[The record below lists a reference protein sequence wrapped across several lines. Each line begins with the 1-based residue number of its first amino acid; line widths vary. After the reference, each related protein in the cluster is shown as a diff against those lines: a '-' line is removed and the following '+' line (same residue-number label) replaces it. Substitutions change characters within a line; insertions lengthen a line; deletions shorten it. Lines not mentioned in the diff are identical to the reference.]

1 MLTETPSIS
10 RIFYNL
16 EGWGHDK
23 QVLSLSQGGF
33 LEEVVWEQDES
44 VKLRAKLD
52 GGEAQGYLA
61 VASPVVLCP
70 SASTHP
76 CPQVPIIPVVYSSFS
91 SFYNVKTKLFT
102 SGE

>member
-1 MLTETPSIS
+1 MGWRDKYLTQGAS
-10 RIFYNL
+10 RRRWY
-16 EGWGHDK
+16 G
-23 QVLSLSQGGF
+23 
-33 LEEVVWEQDES
+33 EQDES
-44 VKLRAKLD
+44 VKLQAKLD

-61 VASPVVLCP
+61 VALVLL
-70 SASTHP
+70 SLSMHP